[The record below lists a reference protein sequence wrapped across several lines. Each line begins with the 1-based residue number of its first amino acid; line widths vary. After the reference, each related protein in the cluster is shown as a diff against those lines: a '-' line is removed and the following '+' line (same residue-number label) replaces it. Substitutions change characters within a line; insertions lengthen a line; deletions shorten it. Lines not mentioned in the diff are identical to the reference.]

1 MMREQAHAEFSR
13 NFYVDIRSKEMAET
27 IMRLLLDESSFF
39 TDFSRAFSMFKKG
52 KNIWPENGR
61 YLRISDGNCSFRIGA
76 SRFNPLIP
84 DHEFLAFLQGKTIY
98 DTGTDFDLAFQEL
111 MK

>member
-1 MMREQAHAEFSR
+1 MTREQAHAEFSR

-39 TDFSRAFSMFKKG
+39 TDFSHAFSMFKKG

-61 YLRISDGNCSFRIGA
+61 YLRISDGNCSFRK
-76 SRFNPLIP
+76 
-84 DHEFLAFLQGKTIY
+84 GKTIY
-98 DTGTDFDLAFQEL
+98 DTG
-111 MK
+111 